1 MAEAK
6 ERHERLREARLNA
19 GFRSAAAA
27 ARRLGIAY
35 GTYINHEGGFR
46 GIQEDELEK
55 YARVFKVTVPWLAFG
70 MGKKESYE
78 DMQIP
83 VVGYVGAGAMT
94 HLFEAGQGP
103 FDYIDAPPG
112 STDKTVAVEIRGES
126 LGSFFD
132 RWLVLYDDVR
142 DPPTRDLLNR
152 MCVIG
157 LHDGRVLIKK
167 LVKGSTPGTFTLL
180 SQFESPIFD
189 VPIAWAARVK
199 NMVPR

>member
-1 MAEAK
+1 M
-6 ERHERLREARLNA
+6 ERHERLEQARIAA
-19 GFRSAAAA
+19 GYGTSADA
-27 ARRLGIAY
+27 ARRLGIRY
-35 GTYINHEGGFR
+35 GRYLAHERGQR
-46 GIQEDELEK
+46 GIKDSEIEK
-55 YARVFKVTVPWLAFG
+55 YARAFKVTVPWLAFG
-70 MGKKESYE
+70 IGKMQSYE

-167 LVKGSTPGTFTLL
+167 LVKGSAPGTFTLL

-189 VPIAWAARVK
+189 VHIAWAARVK